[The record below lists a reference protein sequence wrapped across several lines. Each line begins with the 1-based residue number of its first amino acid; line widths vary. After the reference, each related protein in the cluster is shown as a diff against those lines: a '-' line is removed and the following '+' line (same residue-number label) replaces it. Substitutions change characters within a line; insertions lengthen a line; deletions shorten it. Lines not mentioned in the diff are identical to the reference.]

1 MEVLVDTYVRSK
13 SSVEINSV
21 LEEYLSEFV
30 YMA

>member
-13 SSVEINSV
+13 SSIGINSV